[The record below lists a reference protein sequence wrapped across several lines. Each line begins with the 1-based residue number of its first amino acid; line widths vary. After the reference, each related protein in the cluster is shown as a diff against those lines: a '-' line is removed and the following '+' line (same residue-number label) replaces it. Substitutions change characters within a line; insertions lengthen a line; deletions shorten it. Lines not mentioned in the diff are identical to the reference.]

1 MNKVENSHWGKE
13 RWETEKQNVIRCLDE
28 TEEFVKTNKNIKD
41 EKVNILTVEGLKI
54 AMDKQKLLEKL
65 ESKKDYVKYLK
76 NRLIEINKKIEV
88 FNG

>member
-1 MNKVENSHWGKE
+1 MKSKENPKWTKE
-13 RWETEKQNVIRCLDE
+13 RWETEKQNVIRCLEE
-28 TEEFVKTNKNIKD
+28 TEIFVEKNKNIKT
-41 EKVNILTVEGLKI
+41 EKVDVSTVEGFKI
-54 AMDKQKLLEKL
+54 AMDKQKIFEKL